1 MNSFTIRNCALMM
14 LLIFLS
20 SSAIAQFSADM
31 VTTNG
36 DITQTSKFYSENPY
50 YRMDMEEGGQQMF
63 VVVNTET
70 NITQAFMPS
79 QKMYMEMKSDD
90 IQSTSNDVFQS
101 LEEQKKK
108 YETKMVGK
116 ETVNGYDCEIYE
128 VMADGSIVTTYWQS
142 AEIEYPIKVVTGKN
156 QDMIM
161 ELKNIEKGD
170 IDDALFQVPAGY
182 TKMDMQGMMQMK

>member
-1 MNSFTIRNCALMM
+1 MNSFTIRTCALMM
-14 LLIFLS
+14 FLIFLS

-36 DITQTSKFYSENPY
+36 DVTQTSKFYSEKPY

-63 VVVNTET
+63 VVVNTKT

-90 IQSTSNDVFQS
+90 IQSASNDVFQS

-142 AEIEYPIKVVTGKN
+142 AEIEYPIKVVTGEN

>member
-1 MNSFTIRNCALMM
+1 MNSFTIRNCALMI
-14 LLIFLS
+14 LLFFLS

-36 DITQTSKFYSENPY
+36 DVTQTSKFYSEKPY
-50 YRMDMEEGGQQMF
+50 YRMDMEEDGQQMF
-63 VVVNTET
+63 VVVNTKT
-70 NITQAFMPS
+70 NTTQAFMPS

-90 IQSTSNDVFQS
+90 NQSTSNDVFQS

-108 YETKMVGK
+108 YETKLVGK
-116 ETVNGYDCEIYE
+116 EYVNGYECEVYE
-128 VMADGSIVTTYWQS
+128 VLADGSPVTTYWQS
-142 AEIEYPIKVVTGKN
+142 AEIEYPIKVVTGQNK
-156 QDMIM
+156 DMIM

-170 IDDALFQVPAGY
+170 VDNALFEVPAGY

>member
-1 MNSFTIRNCALMM
+1 MNSFTIRYCAMM
-14 LLIFLS
+14 ILLFFLS

-36 DITQTSKFYSENPY
+36 DITQTSKFYSEKPY

-70 NITQAFMPS
+70 NITQVFMPS
-79 QKMYMEMKSDD
+79 QQMYMEMKSDD

-108 YETKMVGK
+108 YETKMIGE
-116 ETVNGYDCEIYE
+116 ETINGYECEVYE
-128 VMADGSIVTTYWQS
+128 VLADGSPVTTYWQS
-142 AEIEYPIKVVTGKN
+142 AEIEYPIKVVTGQNK
-156 QDMIM
+156 DMIM

-170 IDDALFQVPAGY
+170 VDNALFAVPAGY
-182 TKMDMQGMMQMK
+182 TKMNMQGMMQMK